1 MPKAILREEAMDFL
15 GSVELA
21 WQMEQEQA
29 EPKHKLQVNE
39 FVGFAAFAYEKLRNL
54 VDYKDD
60 VLLRKNAIRRLLR
73 QRAMFTGVVKD
84 ETNAQDLLRELVLS
98 RYLPNNT
105 VAVTKADEITK
116 VIRKYRELIQELK
129 NHTHF
134 TSDIRQ
140 WILGIEAVEIEHLLV
155 EDPIRH
161 PLTAYSYKLIQPV
174 YRQISREPD
183 DQVYRRQLVI
193 TIQRILE
200 KADADILSYHL
211 IRHLFSDWFSGSVVS
226 VEASVDGW
234 LRLYQDIQKQLAYP
248 LASRLQSIV
257 RKSLVPFIV
266 LRNLIRAHEFKDLGE
281 LLTNPE
287 KISRQTEESYSDYY
301 TKLRIKIRRKG
312 LHAMAYIFLTKMVL
326 AIVIELPYERYVL
339 GSINKVALFINL
351 LVPPLLML
359 LITLLITSP
368 GKQSIEKLIKGMKE
382 ILYGSEEQIFLKIP
396 LARKYSSFALARF
409 GFGILSAVTFIV
421 SFGLIVYI
429 LKKLEFNILSGALF
443 VFFVSLVSFFGISLR
458 QQVNTLKVVPGKANI
473 FTFILDV
480 ISLPMVWFG
489 RWLSNTFDKIN
500 IFVVLLDF
508 FVELPFKVLL
518 KFLDRWF
525 AFLREKKEEI
535 F

>member
-1 MPKAILREEAMDFL
+1 MSKAILREEAMDFL
-15 GSVELA
+15 GSLELS
-21 WQMEQEQA
+21 WQKEQQQE

-60 VLLRKNAIRRLLR
+60 VLLRKNAIKRLLR
-73 QRAMFTGVVKD
+73 QWAMLSGVVKD

-98 RYLPNNT
+98 RYLSNNT
-105 VAVTKADEITK
+105 VPTTKADEIAK

-129 NHTHF
+129 SQASF
-134 TSDIRQ
+134 TSDMRK
-140 WILGIEAVEIEHLLV
+140 WILGIEAVEIEHSLV
-155 EDPIRH
+155 DDHIRH
-161 PLTAYSYKLIQPV
+161 PLTAYAYKLLQPV
-174 YRQISREPD
+174 FKQVSREPN

-193 TIQRILE
+193 AIQRILE

-211 IRHLFSDWFSGSVVS
+211 VKHLFSDWFRGP
-226 VEASVDGW
+226 VDIKLSTNQW
-234 LRLYQDIQKQLAYP
+234 LQCYQDIQKQLSYP
-248 LASRLQSIV
+248 LASRLQSIA
-257 RKSLVPFIV
+257 RKALVPFIV
-266 LRNLIRAHEFKDLGE
+266 LRNVIRSHGYQDLGE

-287 KISRQTEESYSDYY
+287 RISRQTQESYSDYY
-301 TKLRIKIRRKG
+301 TKLRMKIRRKG

-326 AIVIELPYERYVL
+326 AIVVELPYEKYVL
-339 GSINKVALFINL
+339 GSINKVALIINL

-359 LITLLITSP
+359 LITIFITSP
-368 GKQSIEKLIKGMKE
+368 GRQSIEKLVKGMKE

-396 LARKYSSFALARF
+396 FPRKHASVMLAKI
-409 GFGILSAVTFIV
+409 GFGILSVVTFIA
-421 SFGLIVYI
+421 SFGLIVFV
-429 LKKLEFNILSGALF
+429 LHKLDFNILSGALF
-443 VFFVSLVSFFGISLR
+443 VFFVSLVSFFGVSLR
-458 QQVNTLKVVPGKANI
+458 QQVNTLKVVPGKTNI

-489 RWLSNTFDKIN
+489 RWLSTTFDKIN

-508 FVELPFKVLL
+508 FIELPFKVIL
-518 KFLDRWF
+518 KFLDKWF